1 MPKSSKPI
9 SGRNT
14 CLLKVNNLN
23 VYYGDVQVLFDI
35 NLEIH
40 EGEFISIVGA
50 NAAGKSTLLRSISG
64 LLKKTLGS
72 IVFKGRELVGKPP
85 YGIVESGIVHIP
97 EGRRVFPL
105 LTVRENL
112 EVGAYIRKS
121 DIDLHQS
128 LKELYELFP
137 ELYDHREQL
146 AGSLSGGEQQMLAIA
161 RGLMARPTLLTV
173 DEPSL
178 GLAPMLVQKTFQL
191 LEQIN
196 KDNVTILLSEQN
208 VFNALN
214 MSHRAYVIENGRIVL
229 SGAGKDL
236 IRDEHLKKAYLG
248 I

>member
-1 MPKSSKPI
+1 M
-9 SGRNT
+9 
-14 CLLKVNNLN
+14 LKVSGLN

-64 LLKKTLGS
+64 LLKRTSGS
-72 IVFKGRELVGKPP
+72 IEFQGKQLVGKPP
-85 YGIVESGIVHIP
+85 YEVVESGIVHIP

-105 LTVRENL
+105 LSVDENL
-112 EVGAYIRKS
+112 EVGAYTRNRSRK
-121 DIDLHQS
+121 DLRQS

-137 ELYDHREQL
+137 QLHDHGDQL

-178 GLAPMLVQKTFQL
+178 GLAPMLVQKTFEI

-196 KDNVTILLSEQN
+196 KENVTILLSEQN

-214 MSHRAYVIENGRIVL
+214 MSDRAYVIENGRIVL
-229 SGAGKDL
+229 TGIGANLLTD
-236 IRDEHLKKAYLG
+236 DHLKKAYLG
-248 I
+248 M